1 MSVETLQ
8 TLGVVFILLG
18 GSAIVVSIII
28 AVIHG
33 IQKEL
38 DMQSKINELECEI
51 MHLKNAR
58 VPERWSL
65 RK

>member
-1 MSVETLQ
+1 MSAETLQ
-8 TLGVVFILLG
+8 ILGVVFVLFG
-18 GSAIVVSIII
+18 GSAIVVGIIM
-28 AVIHG
+28 AVIHS

-51 MHLKNAR
+51 IHLKNAR

>member
-1 MSVETLQ
+1 MSAETLQ

-18 GSAIVVSIII
+18 GSAIVVGIIM

>member
-1 MSVETLQ
+1 MSAETLQ

-18 GSAIVVSIII
+18 GAGTLVGIIM

>member
-1 MSVETLQ
+1 MSAETLQ
-8 TLGVVFILLG
+8 TLGVMFILFG
-18 GSAIVVSIII
+18 VSAIVVGIIM

-51 MHLKNAR
+51 IHLKNAR